1 MDSIETTGENQYI
14 QRKLLVLRGVAPLSA
29 FTSLAVSI
37 ITAIGISPS
46 LGDINDDFYTHLTPK
61 QQSSMVGFYWIVLYA
76 LQAGTCFLFVG
87 SQKDLTQMTLANAL
101 GYQYVIS
108 HVLHSLWAIFWI
120 LRSFTLSS
128 IMMSLQTINLL
139 SMYVWLCRATHL
151 PDKTR
156 PLDYFFIHIPIRM
169 WTVVTVGV
177 ELQQSAFIAF
187 DWLST
192 PTWRFSLHQV
202 PAMISVAVPILLGCA
217 IILVKR
223 DHIWMLSHMWVLLAL
238 FLRHPKPFL
247 VNFVAVAGWI
257 LLPLSLIGNAAWS
270 RFLERR
276 EELHRIRLEEDAE
289 ERFEREHIAA

>member
-1 MDSIETTGENQYI
+1 MSYHTSYI
-14 QRKLLVLRGVAPLSA
+14 HSGRYFGWERYS
-29 FTSLAVSI
+29 
-37 ITAIGISPS
+37 
-46 LGDINDDFYTHLTPK
+46 
-61 QQSSMVGFYWIVLYA
+61 
-76 LQAGTCFLFVG
+76 
-87 SQKDLTQMTLANAL
+87 
-101 GYQYVIS
+101 YVILYS
-108 HVLHSLWAIFWI
+108 WFQQI

-223 DHIWMLSHMWVLLAL
+223 DNIWMLSHMWWVLSPSRNKNMLTYIGFFSHSSFVIL
-238 FLRHPKPFL
+238 NHFL
-247 VNFVAVAGWI
+247 WI
-257 LLPLSLIGNAAWS
+257 SSRLRDGYYSLCHS
-270 RFLERR
+270 
-276 EELHRIRLEEDAE
+276 
-289 ERFEREHIAA
+289 